1 MMTNRTKLAIIGI
14 VVGLCS
20 QHLVTAVDWSRINSK
35 FIHGNDEADSN
46 NKFVK
51 SQPHRSNA
59 LSFFREKQYEIE
71 VAEQR
76 NDALRIGSKVL
87 LSIYSAMML
96 RGGMALQSL
105 LCSMASIK
113 LIHQSKF
120 RYDSEFRNLAWTI
133 VTWISLSFSGSAA
146 IFNWAID
153 KFDKT
158 LPESDESSRPTTIL
172 SLSRI
177 FARSIEIVGGT
188 FVVFLLYL
196 AL

>member
-1 MMTNRTKLAIIGI
+1 MKNRTILAIIGI
-14 VVGLCS
+14 LVGLWS
-20 QHLVTAVDWSRINSK
+20 QHLATAIDWSTRRGRI
-35 FIHGNDEADSN
+35 DEADSN
-46 NKFVK
+46 KKNLK
-51 SQPHRSNA
+51 SMPYRSNA
-59 LSFFREKQYEIE
+59 LSFFREQENEIK

-87 LSIYSAMML
+87 LSTYSAMML

-105 LCSMASIK
+105 FCSMASIK

-120 RYDSEFRNLAWTI
+120 GYDSEYRNLAWTV

-146 IFNWAID
+146 ICNWAID
-153 KFDKT
+153 KFDQN
-158 LPESDESSRPTTIL
+158 L
-172 SLSRI
+172 SLSDGNCIPATISSVFRI
-177 FARSIEIVGGT
+177 FARSTEIVGGT